1 MYRYSIMKMNEKHY
15 KADLKKLS
23 KSKFIKLLKQ
33 SVESTPK
40 PSIKQMVRDSDI
52 TADDKLFS
60 TTKRPIPKPRGSV
73 KQMVQEYKDN
83 IISPPLEFRDGYK
96 PVPTPK
102 KKREIVDRPV
112 PTPRTKIEQ
121 TSKAV

>member
-1 MYRYSIMKMNEKHY
+1 MNEKHY

-60 TTKRPIPKPRGSV
+60 TTKRPILKPRGSV
-73 KQMVQEYKDN
+73 KQMVQEYK
-83 IISPPLEFRDGYK
+83 ITSSLHHLSLEMGTNQFQHQR
-96 PVPTPK
+96 
-102 KKREIVDRPV
+102 KRGRL
-112 PTPRTKIEQ
+112 
-121 TSKAV
+121 